1 MLSYLVHRAGYTFAT
16 DTAEDVRVRC
26 KCDRW
31 FYHYVGFDVPASLYA
46 RTCLS

>member
-1 MLSYLVHRAGYTFAT
+1 
-16 DTAEDVRVRC
+16 VRC

-31 FYHYVGFDVPASLYA
+31 FYHYIGFGVPHQLYA